1 MFKHIL
7 LPTDGSALSLRAV
20 ETGIALARQ
29 LGAKVFAYHAV
40 QPFMDV
46 PYFTDTM
53 VFPEDAYEET
63 VNERAAYYLEEIK
76 QRALAAN
83 VPWDGLYEYA
93 RKPYEAIDRI
103 AREHKCDLIVMGSHG
118 RKGLDRML
126 LGSETNRL
134 LLDTEIPVLVCH

>member
-7 LPTDGSALSLRAV
+7 LPTDGSELSRRAV

-29 LGAKVFAYHAV
+29 LGAKVFAYHAM
-40 QPFMDV
+40 QPFITV

-53 VFPEDAYEET
+53 AFPEDVYEKT
-63 VNERAAYYLEEIK
+63 VNERAAYYLEETR
-76 QRALAAN
+76 QCALAAN

-93 RKPYEAIDRI
+93 RKPYEAIDRV
-103 AREHKCDLIVMGSHG
+103 AREHHCDLIVMGSHG
-118 RKGLDRML
+118 RTGLDKLL

-134 LLDTEIPVLVCH
+134 LLDTDIPVLVCH